1 MSEENKEIVV
11 DIDAEVIEE
20 SEEEITQMSDKQ
32 LRSFQRDKITKIN
45 RALKTI
51 RRREKNLIMAVKK
64 LDNK

>member
-20 SEEEITQMSDKQ
+20 SDEEIPQMSDKQ

>member
-20 SEEEITQMSDKQ
+20 SEEEIPQMSDKQ

>member
-1 MSEENKEIVV
+1 MSEENKEIAV

-20 SEEEITQMSDKQ
+20 SEEEIPQMSDKQ

-51 RRREKNLIMAVKK
+51 RRREKNFMTII
-64 LDNK
+64 NKMDTK